1 MWKKKKVE
9 GFSCAQKELK
19 YYSHENIVH
28 KVFLKEQ
35 GKYVFFLNFILFL
48 NFT

>member
-35 GKYVFFLNFILFL
+35 GKYGFKNSGL
-48 NFT
+48 